1 MSAMLGAERMEN
13 LCHSYIQERSKASGD
28 NLMSLKGR
36 FGGNPMKV
44 TINQKPAQS
53 KKVLGLQQAVAL
65 RTEGNFISKY
75 VSYFLQFGLKY
86 LMSYFFS
93 IGRLT

>member
-1 MSAMLGAERMEN
+1 
-13 LCHSYIQERSKASGD
+13 
-28 NLMSLKGR
+28 
-36 FGGNPMKV
+36 MKV

-65 RTEGNFISKY
+65 RTEGNFTAKY

-86 LMSYFFS
+86 LMPYFFS